1 MDVILNLV
9 KRIKHEVKKPIWVWT
24 GYLWSDLIKDEN
36 KLKILK
42 YVDILVDGQFEIN
55 KKDYSLLWRGSSNQ
69 KILSV
74 QDSLI
79 QGVEVE
85 IEP

>member
-1 MDVILNLV
+1 MYKLN
-9 KRIKHEVKKPIWVWT
+9 
-24 GYLWSDLIKDEN
+24 
-36 KLKILK
+36 ILK
-42 YVDILVDGQFEIN
+42 HIDILVDGQFEKN
-55 KKDYSLLWRGSSNQ
+55 KKDLNLLWRGSSNQ